1 MQWTFIVGVAI
12 VLYLAGSIR
21 VLRQYERGVV
31 FLLGRFEGIRGPG
44 LTLIFVPFQQMV
56 RVSLRTVTM
65 QIPSQKIITK
75 DNVSI
80 DIAAVAYYRISD
92 PEKAVIAIENVYEAI
107 NQISQTTVRNVV
119 GRFSLDQ
126 LLAETANINEQIKDV
141 IDRHTE
147 PWGTQVTAVEIKDI
161 VLPDNMQRAMARE
174 AEAER
179 ERRAKIVAAEGE
191 YQAAVKLGEA
201 ADIITQH
208 PVALQL
214 RTLQTMAEISTE
226 KNSTII
232 FPAQF
237 MTTVQEALALLKT
250 EFGVEVT
257 LALPRGSTL
266 LPFCNVGSF
275 HQMHREFGARGSTAL
290 VSRPS
295 AERQSRTERE
305 PGPRAH
311 YGKFPSICRVA
322 PGSGSSLADARSAGT
337 RERGRA
343 HATLVGSLYEPSA
356 VNSSHDVKQR
366 SIVRSRGALLRP
378 GSRLPFASTPRGVGG
393 APTGA
398 LSLLSRLRDATGPR
412 L

>member
-1 MQWTFIVGVAI
+1 MCNSARMSVIYIVV
-12 VLYLAGSIR
+12 VVVLLYLVGAIR

-31 FLLGRFEGIRGPG
+31 FQLGKFEGVRGPG
-44 LTLIFVPFQQMV
+44 LTVIFLPFHTMA

-80 DIAAVAYYRISD
+80 DIAAVAYYHISD
-92 PEKAVIAIENVYEAI
+92 PEKAVIVIENVYNAI

-126 LLAETANINEQIKDV
+126 LLSDTASINDQIKNV
-141 IDRHTE
+141 IDQHTE

-161 VLPDNMQRAMARE
+161 TLPDNMQRAMAKE

-214 RTLQTMAEISTE
+214 RTLQTMAEISVE

-237 MTTVQEALALLKT
+237 MTTVQEALATLKKD
-250 EFGVEVT
+250 
-257 LALPRGSTL
+257 
-266 LPFCNVGSF
+266 
-275 HQMHREFGARGSTAL
+275 
-290 VSRPS
+290 S
-295 AERQSRTERE
+295 A
-305 PGPRAH
+305 
-311 YGKFPSICRVA
+311 
-322 PGSGSSLADARSAGT
+322 SS
-337 RERGRA
+337 
-343 HATLVGSLYEPSA
+343 
-356 VNSSHDVKQR
+356 
-366 SIVRSRGALLRP
+366 
-378 GSRLPFASTPRGVGG
+378 
-393 APTGA
+393 
-398 LSLLSRLRDATGPR
+398 
-412 L
+412 